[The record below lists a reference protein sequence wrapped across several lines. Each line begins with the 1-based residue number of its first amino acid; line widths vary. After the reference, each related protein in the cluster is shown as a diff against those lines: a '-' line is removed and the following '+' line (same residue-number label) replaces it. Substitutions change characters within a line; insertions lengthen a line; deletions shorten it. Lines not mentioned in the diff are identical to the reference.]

1 MKKIKISLYKKY
13 VLAICFLVA
22 TLLSVRWSGKA
33 AGIKNGVWRA
43 TIQRADGQQIVF
55 NFEAKDSLGKK
66 IIYVI
71 NGKEHLLV
79 DSIETR
85 GDSVFI
91 QMPFFESGFNAAIT
105 KDGNLQ
111 GVWIKKYGKVVLC
124 LPFNAV
130 HGQRNRFKVSD
141 SPIIN
146 ISGRWS
152 ANFVAKNNQVSALIG
167 EFKQV
172 GFHLTGTFRNPTGDY
187 RFLEGVVSGD
197 SLKLSA
203 FDGSHALLFTA
214 KIDNDN
220 KISGGK
226 FYYGARG
233 VEEWS
238 AEKNDKA
245 DLPDGF
251 SETRLKPD
259 AGKLNFSFRD
269 MNDGRKVSNTDKKF
283 KNKVVVI
290 TIMGSWCPNCM
301 DETKFLSEYY
311 KKNHQRGVE
320 IIGLDY
326 ERTTD
331 FESCQK
337 ALQPFKKRF
346 DITYPVLIT
355 GVALSDSLRAEK
367 TLPQLEKINAF
378 PTTIFVDKRG
388 KIRKVHTGFDGPA
401 TGEHYI
407 QFKKEF
413 NKIVNQLLAEK
424 S

>member
-13 VLAICFLVA
+13 ALAICFFVA
-22 TLLSVRWSGKA
+22 TLLSIRWSGNPA
-33 AGIKNGVWRA
+33 DIKNGIWRA
-43 TIQRADGQQIVF
+43 TIQRKDGQQIVF
-55 NFEAKDSLGKK
+55 NFESKDSLGKK

-71 NGKEHLLV
+71 NGKEQLLV
-79 DSIETR
+79 DSIESR
-85 GDSVFI
+85 NDSVFI
-91 QMPFFESGFNAAIT
+91 QMPFFESGFNAKIT
-105 KDGNLQ
+105 EEGNLQ
-111 GVWIKKYGKVVLC
+111 GVWIKKYGKVVLS
-124 LPFNAV
+124 LPFYAV
-130 HGQRNRFKVSD
+130 HNQRERFEVSVP
-141 SPIIN
+141 PITN

-152 ANFVAKNNQVSALIG
+152 ANFVTKNNQGSALVG
-167 EFKQV
+167 EFKQD
-172 GFHLTGTFRNPTGDY
+172 GSYLTGTFRDPSGDY

-203 FDGSHALLFTA
+203 FDGSHAFLFTA
-214 KIDNDN
+214 KIDNDH

-226 FYYGARG
+226 FYSGARG
-233 VEEWS
+233 TEEWS

-269 MNDGRKVSNTDKKF
+269 MNNGHQVSITDKRF

-320 IIGLDY
+320 IIGIDY

-337 ALQPFKKRF
+337 ALQAFKRRF
-346 DITYPVLIT
+346 DVTYPVLIT

-367 TLPQLEKINAF
+367 TLPQLEKIDAF

-388 KIRKVHTGFDGPA
+388 NIKKIHSGFDGPA
-401 TGEHYI
+401 TGAHYI

-413 NKIVNQLLAEK
+413 NEIVNQLLAEK